1 MRTALLLL
9 LIYSAFACK
18 TNRKPEAPVFEPQFL
33 PGPPVMVYKTK
44 ADYRNLVPVLL
55 SEQGDEIIAYPHPSD
70 LKTETGYALPT
81 QLKNGYL
88 LDNRGIGAQTAF
100 LSLTYEAYA
109 GLSSAPSLEKLKE
122 LIVDK
127 APFSELCNC
136 GHRQAFTD
144 VEVQL
149 NQLIEEKQLRKKCK
163 ILIQDASKK

>member
-1 MRTALLLL
+1 MRTTFLLL
-9 LIYSAFACK
+9 LIFLAFACK
-18 TNRKPEAPVFEPQFL
+18 TNHNPDASVFEPQFL
-33 PGPPVMVYKTK
+33 PGSPVIVYKTK

-88 LDNRGIGAQTAF
+88 LDNRGIGVQTAF
-100 LSLTYEAYA
+100 LSLTYETYA

-122 LIVDK
+122 LIMDK
-127 APFSELCNC
+127 APFAELCNC
-136 GHRQAFTD
+136 GHQQAFTG
-144 VEVQL
+144 VEMQL
-149 NQLIEEKQLRKKCK
+149 NQLIEKKQLRKKCK